1 MYIFLCVRF
10 RYLRIDYIDRVTI
23 NFHLTWLVLL
33 SIFYHYVC
41 IHEKQSQ
48 QNGVGVCVCATY
60 AARTNKRT
68 NERTNAMAMVK
79 GRTIRFGI
87 TSLLHFQIKYQCH
100 TTRTIIPL
108 TRDGL
113 ASELFYGM

>member
-1 MYIFLCVRF
+1 
-10 RYLRIDYIDRVTI
+10 
-23 NFHLTWLVLL
+23 
-33 SIFYHYVC
+33 
-41 IHEKQSQ
+41 
-48 QNGVGVCVCATY
+48 
-60 AARTNKRT
+60 
-68 NERTNAMAMVK
+68 MAMVK

-113 ASELFYGM
+113 ASELFMVCDDKRDGGLSWWLVVIRYLIAVIFAD